1 MSSAS
6 AAAVAPVYAES
17 HLPEADL
24 RLHLVRRRALV
35 VDDSP
40 DVADM
45 LTIVLRRAGYEVET
59 AYSASQALMAAF
71 TRRFDVIVS
80 DIGMPGMDGY
90 ELARRLR
97 ELPEYRAVPMVA
109 VTGFA
114 SYDDRERSLE
124 EGFDAHLSK
133 PVDPATLTST
143 ISGFA
148 H

>member
-1 MSSAS
+1 MSSAVTALS
-6 AAAVAPVYAES
+6 PEPAES
-17 HLPEADL
+17 YRPEQDFE
-24 RLHLVRRRALV
+24 LHLVRRRALV

-45 LTIVLRRAGYEVET
+45 LTIVLRQAGYEVET

-97 ELPEYRAVPMVA
+97 ELPEYRATPMVA

-114 SYDDRERSLE
+114 SYDDRERSLN
-124 EGFDAHLSK
+124 EGFTAHLSK
-133 PVDPATLTST
+133 PVDPATLTRAL
-143 ISGFA
+143 SGFS

>member
-6 AAAVAPVYAES
+6 AAAMAPAPAES
-17 HLPEADL
+17 YMPEADFK
-24 RLHLVRRRALV
+24 LHLVRRRALV

-71 TRRFDVIVS
+71 ARRFDVIVS
-80 DIGMPGMDGY
+80 DIGMPDMDGY
-90 ELARRLR
+90 ELVRRLR
-97 ELPEYRAVPMVA
+97 ELPEYRATPMVA

-114 SYDDRERSLE
+114 SYDDRERSLG
-124 EGFDAHLSK
+124 EGFSAHLSK
-133 PVDPATLTST
+133 PVDPATLTRT
-143 ISGFA
+143 LSGFA

>member
-1 MSSAS
+1 MSSA
-6 AAAVAPVYAES
+6 ATAPAPAES
-17 HLPEADL
+17 YRPEAEFN
-24 RLHLVRRRALV
+24 LHLVRRRALV

-45 LTIVLRRAGYEVET
+45 LTIVLRQAGYEVET

-71 TRRFDVIVS
+71 ARRFDVVVS
-80 DIGMPGMDGY
+80 DIGMPDIDGY
-90 ELARRLR
+90 ELVRRLR
-97 ELPEYRAVPMVA
+97 ELPEYRSTPMVA

-124 EGFDAHLSK
+124 EGFTAHLSK
-133 PVDPATLTST
+133 PVDPATLTRAL
-143 ISGFA
+143 SGFS

>member
-6 AAAVAPVYAES
+6 AAALAPAPAES
-17 HLPEADL
+17 YRPEADFN
-24 RLHLVRRRALV
+24 LHLVRRRALV

-45 LTIVLRRAGYEVET
+45 FTVVLRQAGYEVTT
-59 AYSASQALMAAF
+59 AYSAPQALTAAF
-71 TRRFDVIVS
+71 TRHFDVIVS

-97 ELPEYRAVPMVA
+97 ELPEYRATPMIA

-114 SYDDRERSLE
+114 SYDDRERSLG
-124 EGFDAHLSK
+124 EGFTAHLSK
-133 PVDPATLTST
+133 PVDPATLTRT
-143 ISGFA
+143 LSGLT

>member
-1 MSSAS
+1 MSSA
-6 AAAVAPVYAES
+6 ATAPAPAETYR
-17 HLPEADL
+17 PEAEFN
-24 RLHLVRRRALV
+24 LHLVRRRALV

-45 LTIVLRRAGYEVET
+45 LTIVLRQAGYEVET

-71 TRRFDVIVS
+71 ARRFDVVVS
-80 DIGMPGMDGY
+80 DIGMPDIDGY
-90 ELARRLR
+90 ELVRRLR
-97 ELPEYRAVPMVA
+97 ELPEYRSTPMVA

-124 EGFDAHLSK
+124 EGFTAHLSK
-133 PVDPATLTST
+133 PVDPATLTRAL
-143 ISGFA
+143 SGFS

>member
-6 AAAVAPVYAES
+6 AAALAVAPAES
-17 HLPEADL
+17 YQPEPDYK
-24 RLHLVRRRALV
+24 LHLVRRRALV

-45 LTIVLRRAGYEVET
+45 LTIVLRQAGYEVET
-59 AYSASQALMAAF
+59 AYSAPQALMAAF
-71 TRRFDVIVS
+71 ARRFDVIVS

-97 ELPEYRAVPMVA
+97 ELPEYRATPMVA

-114 SYDDRERSLE
+114 SYDDRERSLG
-124 EGFDAHLSK
+124 EGFTAHMSK
-133 PVDPATLTST
+133 PVDPATLTRVL
-143 ISGFA
+143 SGFA

>member
-6 AAAVAPVYAES
+6 ATALAPAPVEVPR
-17 HLPEADL
+17 PEPDFSL
-24 RLHLVRRRALV
+24 QLVRRRALV

-45 LTIVLRRAGYEVET
+45 LTIVLRQAGYEVET

-124 EGFDAHLSK
+124 EGFTAHLSK
-133 PVDPATLTST
+133 PVDPVTLTRAL
-143 ISGFA
+143 SGFS

>member
-6 AAAVAPVYAES
+6 AAALAPTES
-17 HLPEADL
+17 YGPEADL
-24 RLHLVRRRALV
+24 KLHLVKRRALV

-40 DVADM
+40 DVADV
-45 LTIVLRRAGYEVET
+45 LTIVLREAGYEVET
-59 AYSASQALMAAF
+59 AYSAPQALMAAF
-71 TRRFDVIVS
+71 ARRFDVIIS

-97 ELPEYRAVPMVA
+97 ELPEYRATPMVA

-114 SYDDRERSLE
+114 SYDDRDRSLS
-124 EGFDAHLSK
+124 EGFTAHLSK
-133 PVDPATLTST
+133 PVDPETLTRAIT
-143 ISGFA
+143 GFA

>member
-1 MSSAS
+1 MSS
-6 AAAVAPVYAES
+6 AAVAPAPTETYR
-17 HLPEADL
+17 PEAEFN
-24 RLHLVRRRALV
+24 LHLVRRRALV

-45 LTIVLRRAGYEVET
+45 LTIVLRHAGYEVET
-59 AYSASQALMAAF
+59 AYSASEALMAAF
-71 TRRFDVIVS
+71 ARRFDVVVS

-90 ELARRLR
+90 ELVRRLR
-97 ELPEYRAVPMVA
+97 ELPEYRATPMVA

-114 SYDDRERSLE
+114 SYDDRERSLS
-124 EGFDAHLSK
+124 EGFTAHLSK

-143 ISGFA
+143 LSGFT